1 MSSLPHRR
9 FDFGDVFDGDGGVT
23 PSRAP
28 YRRSYTHEDVERL
41 CEQARAEGEAAAM
54 RRIEA
59 AQAQALAQIAEAVRA
74 SLSTLSAAAHEHRIG
89 AATLALVAARRIADA
104 ALELFPEAPAR
115 AALDALA
122 REVEAAPRIVV
133 RASPNLVERLQ
144 EVLAFTADQIG
155 FTGRIDVRGEPG
167 TPDAAFSFDWGDGKA
182 SFDPE
187 AAAVRVSDALDAALA
202 SEGLHGE
209 PINLTFDFH
218 GS

>member
-122 REVEAAPRIVV
+122 RKVEQACRGGNFELAARLADELAQSCAQSSHEL
-133 RASPNLVERLQ
+133 RAWLQSRQPAER
-144 EVLAFTADQIG
+144 
-155 FTGRIDVRGEPG
+155 R
-167 TPDAAFSFDWGDGKA
+167 AA
-182 SFDPE
+182 E
-187 AAAVRVSDALDAALA
+187 
-202 SEGLHGE
+202 
-209 PINLTFDFH
+209 
-218 GS
+218 